1 MYHIEKTLKET
12 GDVVDDGLH
21 EIFVNTTI
29 DDGSMIADLM
39 NCFTKKEVHNANFPK
54 FSKRVH
60 DLKNTE
66 GGANAMCEV
75 MEKYE
80 QKAVTKANVEAIKFM
95 VTTLNAS
102 KEQILQQY
110 SEYEYREALN
120 ELSKK

>member
-1 MYHIEKTLKET
+1 MNTLKHEER
-12 GDVVDDGLH
+12 GLDA
-21 EIFVNTTI
+21 V
-29 DDGSMIADLM
+29 
-39 NCFTKKEVHNANFPK
+39 
-54 FSKRVH
+54 
-60 DLKNTE
+60 
-66 GGANAMCEV
+66 CEV

-120 ELSKK
+120 ELSKNKKVCDYLKGPSQTEAMSLRGDIDHVARNELT

>member
-1 MYHIEKTLKET
+1 MNTLKHEER
-12 GDVVDDGLH
+12 GLDA
-21 EIFVNTTI
+21 V
-29 DDGSMIADLM
+29 
-39 NCFTKKEVHNANFPK
+39 
-54 FSKRVH
+54 
-60 DLKNTE
+60 
-66 GGANAMCEV
+66 CEV

-80 QKAVTKANVEAIKFM
+80 QKVVTKANVEAIKFM

>member
-1 MYHIEKTLKET
+1 MNTLKHEER
-12 GDVVDDGLH
+12 GLDA
-21 EIFVNTTI
+21 V
-29 DDGSMIADLM
+29 
-39 NCFTKKEVHNANFPK
+39 
-54 FSKRVH
+54 
-60 DLKNTE
+60 
-66 GGANAMCEV
+66 CEV

-80 QKAVTKANVEAIKFM
+80 QKAVTKVNVEAIKFM